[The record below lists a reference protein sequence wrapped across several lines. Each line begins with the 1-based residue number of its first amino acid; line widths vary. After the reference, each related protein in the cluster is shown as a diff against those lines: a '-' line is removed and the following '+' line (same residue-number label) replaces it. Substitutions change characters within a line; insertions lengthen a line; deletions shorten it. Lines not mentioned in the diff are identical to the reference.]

1 MHFIGIDLHKRIFT
15 ACVLNDDEKVVDELV
30 DIETDEKGLDFLMSR
45 YPADDCRIVFENL
58 TRAHFAFHYLYDHGY
73 AVSVAHTGHGALK
86 EIANTNLKTD
96 KVDAY
101 KLALVCKDMWAG
113 RRFIRRTHISSDENM
128 RIKAVVRMSN
138 ECTCIRDE
146 MKLRIMEYMNLH
158 NIPEHPRYKDVAG
171 QKYREYLRGFNDHAL
186 TRMVNMMSAAI
197 EEIEASAKEI
207 EDYAERC
214 EDARLLMSM
223 KGISAL
229 TAVTVVTAIDGIY
242 RFNSPEK
249 LVSYFG
255 LAVRTS
261 ESAGKRKKGCI
272 TKEGDPLVRKYL
284 ANVVKNHAKYCPN
297 SDLARFY
304 KRKSDEMPHWKAVT
318 AAMRKLTCQIW
329 HMLTYKEQYRPNV
342 AGH

>member
-15 ACVLNDDEKVVDELV
+15 ACVLNDDEKVVDELL
-30 DIETDEKGLDFLMSR
+30 DMETDEKGLDFLMSR
-45 YPADDCRIVFENL
+45 YPADDCRVVFENL
-58 TRAHFAFHYLYDHGY
+58 TRAHFAFHYLYDRGY
-73 AVSVAHTGHGALK
+73 AVSVAHTGHGALR
-86 EIANTNLKTD
+86 EIADTNLKID
-96 KVDAY
+96 RVDAY

-113 RRFIRRTHISSDENM
+113 RRFIRRTHISSDENIRM
-128 RIKAVVRMSN
+128 KALIRMSN
-138 ECTCIRDE
+138 ECSNIRDE

-158 NIPEHPRYKDVAG
+158 NIPGHPRFKDVAG
-171 QKYREYLRGFNDHAL
+171 LKYRDYLLGLNDAAL
-186 TRMVNMMSAAI
+186 MRMVNMMSAAI
-197 EEIEASAKEI
+197 DEIEAAKKEI
-207 EDYAERC
+207 EEYAQRS

-242 RFNSPEK
+242 RFDSPEK
-249 LVSYFG
+249 LVSFFG

-261 ESAGKRKKGCI
+261 ESAGTRMKGRI

-284 ANVVKNHAKYCPN
+284 ANVVKNHSARCPN